1 MFIPTINAQ
10 CPVCIVTV
18 GGGLLIAKK
27 LGVDDLLTALWISG
41 LNVAISFW
49 FVTFIKKPKL
59 LKNPFLWTAI
69 MFVSTYIYLATT
81 KQMYYKNNTFM
92 HVDKVL
98 VGLIIG
104 TFIWLLGIGID
115 RLIRKYN
122 NGKVLFYYQKVIV
135 PLFLLLATS
144 GLFAILIK
152 NIRI

>member
-1 MFIPTINAQ
+1 MFIPTVNAQ

-18 GGGLLIAKK
+18 GGGLFIAKK

-49 FVTFIKKPKL
+49 FVTFIKKPKFL
-59 LKNPFLWTAI
+59 RNPLLWTAI
-69 MFVSTYIYLATT
+69 MFVSTYGYLAAT
-81 KQMYYKNNTFM
+81 KQMYHKNNTFM

-98 VGLIIG
+98 VGLVLG
-104 TFIWLLGIGID
+104 TLVWLLGIGID
-115 RLIRKYN
+115 KLIRKYN
-122 NGKVLFYYQKVIV
+122 NGKVLFFYQKVIV

-144 GLFAILIK
+144 GLFAVLIK

>member
-1 MFIPTINAQ
+1 MFNVYAQ

-27 LGVDDLLTALWISG
+27 LGIDDLLTALWISG

-49 FVTFIKKPKL
+49 FVSFIKKPKI
-59 LKNPFLWTAI
+59 LKNPLIWTVI
-69 MFVSTYIYLATT
+69 MFVSTFAYFAST
-81 KQMYYKNNTFM
+81 KQMYHKNNTFM
-92 HVDKVL
+92 HIDKVL

-104 TFIWLLGIGID
+104 TFVWLLGIGID
-115 RLIRKYN
+115 KLIRKYN
-122 NGKVLFYYQKVIV
+122 NGKVLFFYQKVIV
-135 PLFLLLATS
+135 PLFLLIATT